1 MGVTRPDP
9 SVMLPRQAAE
19 PEVDSRGRP
28 AIRQWDIPPARPRPT
43 TWPHTQ
49 LRPDELYERVLTVS
63 EDYHADRKQFA
74 RLRRATPKLLE
85 WFAQWPGETWQDR
98 WLASGLEAKET
109 DWIHDFLAW
118 REEHGER
125 VSYDEQEGRSAMCW
139 LMQAQAFHPSLEW
152 VLRQRFNYVLSRVPV
167 TYDREGHTRL
177 VAHLDATGRDA
188 KRTRA
193 RVVKT
198 LGRIMLSKGGL
209 ISDITAG
216 DCLEYVEVYDRVLPG
231 NGGKYD
237 RAFYTVLFEL
247 GTFGEHAPDRLRA
260 LTVKGQLTVA
270 EMVDYYDIKCRPVR
284 DLLVDYLTV
293 RSADLDYSSLRRLG
307 QQLCQLFWKDLED
320 HHPGINNLRLNQQ
333 TVTAWKERLRT
344 IRHSP
349 GRVGKPR
356 MRLEPILLAV
366 RAFYL
371 DIAQWAAH
379 EPARWGPWVAP
390 SPVPSTATQIGKERK
405 GQIARM
411 HQRTRARA
419 PLLPTL
425 VAAVERWRRETK
437 DLFDR
442 TAAVDF
448 GEGVDIGGERWKRH
462 AGRQSDRRRV
472 AVIHPETGEQRDLTR
487 EDERSFWAWASVET
501 LRHTGMRIEEVLEL
515 THYSFIAYTL
525 PSTGE
530 VVPMLQVT
538 PSKADR
544 ERLLLVSPELG
555 EVLTTIIQRVR
566 EGHGSLPLI
575 SRYDQHEGLHSPRLP
590 FLFQR
595 RRGFIPTALPPAFIS
610 SVLREALERSELTDQ
625 TGEALDLTPHDFR
638 RIFATDALQAGL
650 PPHITAK
657 ILGHED
663 VNTTMGYAAIYPED
677 VISHHR
683 SYIARRR
690 QLRPSEEYRDLTPEE
705 WDEFITHFELRKVAL
720 GVCTRDYGTACV
732 HEHACVR
739 CPALRPDPDQQDRME
754 EIIVNLQARLDEA
767 HARGW
772 RGEVAGL
779 EATLAAAEGKLKTMQ
794 DLAQRHGRTHL
805 GMPRFGSSIG
815 RRN

>member
-1 MGVTRPDP
+1 MVPP
-9 SVMLPRQAAE
+9 QLAPE
-19 PEVDSRGRP
+19 PEVDGRGRP
-28 AIRQWDIPPARPRPT
+28 AIRQWNIPPARPRPT
-43 TWPHTQ
+43 SWPHTQ
-49 LRPDELYERVLTVS
+49 LGSGELHERVLAAS
-63 EDYHADRKQFA
+63 EAYRFDYRQLA
-74 RLRRATPKLLE
+74 RLRRATPKLLG
-85 WFAQWPGETWQDR
+85 WFSQWPGETWQER
-98 WLASGLEAKET
+98 WLASGLEEEDA
-109 DWIHDFLAW
+109 DWAIRFLAW
-118 REEHGER
+118 RKDRGEW
-125 VSYDEQEGRSAMCW
+125 VNHDEPEARSAMCW
-139 LMQAQAFHPSLEW
+139 LIQAQAFHPSLEW
-152 VLRQRFNYVLSRVPV
+152 VLRQRFNYVLSRVPA
-167 TYDREGHTRL
+167 TFDPDGYARL

-188 KRTRA
+188 QRTRA
-193 RVVKT
+193 RVIKT
-198 LGRIMLSKGGL
+198 IARIMMTKGGS
-209 ISDITAG
+209 ISDITIG

-260 LTVKGQLTVA
+260 LTVKGQLTVP
-270 EMVDYYDIKCRPVR
+270 EMVDYYKISCRPVR

-293 RSADLDYSSLRRLG
+293 RSADLDYSSLRRVT
-307 QQLCQLFWKDLED
+307 QNLCQLFWKDLED
-320 HHPGINNLRLNQQ
+320 HHPGINTLKLDQQ
-333 TVTAWKERLRT
+333 MITAWKERLRT

-349 GRVGKPR
+349 GRVGKE
-356 MRLEPILLAV
+356 RLQIQPILLLV
-366 RAFYL
+366 RAFYIDL
-371 DIAQWAAH
+371 AQWAVH
-379 EPARWGPWVAP
+379 EPTRWGPWVAP
-390 SPVPSTATQIGKERK
+390 NPIPLSATQIAKERK
-405 GQIARM
+405 SAVARM
-411 HQRTRARA
+411 HQRTRTRA

-425 VAAVERWRRETK
+425 VAAVERWRRETQ
-437 DLFDR
+437 DLFER

-448 GEGVDIGGERWKRH
+448 GEGVDIAGERWKRH
-462 AGRQSDRRRV
+462 AGRQSDRRRI

-538 PSKADR
+538 PSKTDR

-555 EVLTTIIQRVR
+555 EVLTAVIQRAR
-566 EGHGSLPLI
+566 DTNGSLPLI
-575 SRYDQHEGLHSPRLP
+575 SRYDPHEGLHSPRLP

-595 RRGFIPTALPPAFIS
+595 RRGFIPTVIPPAFIA
-610 SVLREALERSELTDQ
+610 SVLREALERAGLTDQ
-625 TGEALDLTPHDFR
+625 TGQALDLTPHDFR

-683 SYIARRR
+683 AYIARRR
-690 QLRPSEEYRDLTPEE
+690 QLRPSEEYHDLTREE

-720 GVCTRDYGTACV
+720 GVCTRDYGTPCV

-754 EIIVNLQARLDEA
+754 EIIVNLHARLDEA

-779 EATLAAAEGKLKTMQ
+779 EATLAAAEGKLKTMR
-794 DLAQRHGRTHL
+794 DLAQKHGRTDL

-815 RRN
+815 RRI